1 MEKVIFSK
9 SFRLEACNFTK
20 NELCYRYFL
29 RISFTLRNT
38 YFKEHLTT
46 AASETWLCKKELVI
60 VFTEEFLS
68 IKNLFLFTYW
78 SSKNLKSIYI
88 SKYLGIRNSSL
99 EIIKDFVYSPG
110 NPEAATGGVLQ
121 EKLFLEISQNSRA
134 DTCARVS
141 ILIKLQT

>member
-1 MEKVIFSK
+1 M
-9 SFRLEACNFTK
+9 
-20 NELCYRYFL
+20 
-29 RISFTLRNT
+29 
-38 YFKEHLTT
+38 EHLTT

-134 DTCARVS
+134 NTYARVS